1 MGRSLRT
8 LSLLKGLPVFVT
20 STGEKLG
27 TVFDLCLAEH
37 GRVEGLILRKG
48 ALIKKSYLI
57 PFEEV
62 SSFGAD
68 GVMIEET
75 TILQPLKET
84 YQLFEGKERLVGKP
98 LVSSTGESLGILA
111 DVYFQEELGTI
122 VGYEC
127 SDGFFADITEGKRVV
142 KTDEPP
148 MFGKDA
154 IIVNIQP

>member
-8 LSLLKGLPVFVT
+8 LSLLKGLPVYVK

-27 TVFDLCLAEH
+27 IVFDLCLAEQ

-57 PFEEV
+57 PFEDV

-68 GVMIEET
+68 GVMIEKT
-75 TILQPLKET
+75 TILQPLKGT
-84 YQLFEGKERLVGKP
+84 YQFFEGKERLVGKP

-127 SDGFFADITEGKRVV
+127 SDGFFADISEGKRVV

-148 MFGKDA
+148 TIGKDA